1 MGHIPRVVK
10 RLLAS
15 SKKLK
20 ILNGKLDGK
29 DQKLKF
35 QESQIAGLRK
45 DLDSF
50 EIIIKQTKKEKHVVE
65 MNYRKKIVEIEEIQ
79 RKHFIGQEELREN
92 FETEIVEIKEM
103 HSEYVKELIQ
113 GFEE

>member
-1 MGHIPRVVK
+1 
-10 RLLAS
+10 
-15 SKKLK
+15 
-20 ILNGKLDGK
+20 
-29 DQKLKF
+29 
-35 QESQIAGLRK
+35 
-45 DLDSF
+45 
-50 EIIIKQTKKEKHVVE
+50 